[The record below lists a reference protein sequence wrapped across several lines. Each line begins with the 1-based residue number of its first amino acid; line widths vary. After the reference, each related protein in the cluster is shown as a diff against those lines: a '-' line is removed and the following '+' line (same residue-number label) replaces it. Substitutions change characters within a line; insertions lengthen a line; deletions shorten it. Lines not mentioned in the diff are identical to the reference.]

1 MPAVLSMDEIVN
13 AVCLHTADRKGV
25 NVRDIQVELS
35 WEEDTGFTAEVW
47 TQGRSQYLVASN
59 IVEAVLRYLHTE
71 YNIRA
76 YPEDVRLELED
87 EIIAVVND

>member
-25 NVRDIQVELS
+25 NVRDVQVELS
-35 WEEDTGFTAEVW
+35 RHDDTGFIAEAW
-47 TQGRSQYLVASN
+47 TQGRSQYLVVSN